1 MRIFRTLSIGAGVFS
16 IAEALPGR
24 AQTLAERQITDLR
37 EDGYDF
43 VIIGGGTA
51 GLTVADRISA
61 AFPESTL

>member
-1 MRIFRTLSIGAGVFS
+1 MRLLRTLSVSAWVLS
-16 IAEALPGR
+16 IAEALPRR
-24 AQTLAERQITDLR
+24 AQSLAKREVTELR

-43 VIIGGGTA
+43 IIIGGGTA